1 VSDENAAVSEY
12 AVDLLYPET
21 PLLSAG
27 ELEAALSER
36 CGTVEAEPAAQP
48 RTFAFRFPDLGDP
61 GSPAGISVRIVD
73 SPAPPGEIAAAA
85 AQTRDWPQA
94 QAAAARHRARLTL
107 ADVRSQPLPY
117 KNRLR
122 LFQDALA
129 AVHACAAPGAILWRP
144 SGKLVNP
151 DALSR
156 AKPGEKRDAI
166 WGAVNVR
173 LLPVPGQ
180 AAKMV
185 MDTLGLAALGLPD
198 LECMIRTEDPLSVEA
213 FLLSLARYEF
223 DLGDVLPDGRVV
235 RGPAGDRYALYR
247 ARATRGP
254 ERQVISL
261 RTASGP
267 PTGETKRF
275 T

>member
-1 VSDENAAVSEY
+1 MSDDNAAVEQY
-12 AVDLLYPET
+12 AVDLLYAET
-21 PLLSAG
+21 PLLSAA
-27 ELEAALSER
+27 ELESALADR
-36 CGTVEAEPAAQP
+36 CGAVAAEPAPQP
-48 RTFAFRFPDLGDP
+48 RTFAFRFPDIGDP
-61 GSPAGISVRIVD
+61 SAPAGLSIRIVD
-73 SPAPPGEIAAAA
+73 SPVPATEIAAAA

-94 QAAAARHRARLTL
+94 QAVASRQQARLTL
-107 ADVRSQPLPY
+107 ADVRAQSMPY

-122 LFQDALA
+122 VFQDALA
-129 AVHACAAPGAILWRP
+129 ALHACAAPGAILWRP

-151 DALSR
+151 LALAR
-156 AKPGEKRDAI
+156 AKAGEKRDAI

-180 AAKMV
+180 SAKMV

-198 LECMIRTEDPLSVEA
+198 LECVIRTEDPLSVES

-235 RGPAGDRYALYR
+235 RGPGGDRYALYR

-261 RTASGP
+261 RAASGP

-275 T
+275 A

>member
-1 VSDENAAVSEY
+1 MSDDNAAVPEY

-21 PLLSAG
+21 PLLSGG
-27 ELEAALSER
+27 ELEAALSDR
-36 CGTVEAEPAAQP
+36 CGAVEAEPATQP
-48 RTFAFRFPDLGDP
+48 RAFAFRFPDLGDP
-61 GSPAGISVRIVD
+61 GSPAGVSIRIVD
-73 SPAPPGEIAAAA
+73 SPVPPAEISAAA

-94 QAAAARHRARLTL
+94 QAVAAGQKARLAL
-107 ADVRSQPLPY
+107 ADVRAQPLPY

-151 DALSR
+151 AGLSR
-156 AKPGEKRDAI
+156 ARPGEKRDAI

-185 MDTLGLAALGLPD
+185 MDTLGLGALGLPD
-198 LECMIRTEDPLSVEA
+198 LECAIRDEDPLSVEA
-213 FLLSLARYEF
+213 FLLSLARYVF

-235 RGPAGDRYALYR
+235 RGPGGDRYALIR

-261 RTASGP
+261 RAASGP